1 MTDLSVIVPAFNEA
15 VRIEACVLDLDR
27 YLSRQRFS
35 SEIVVVSDGSKD
47 RTESILKKLAR
58 RVRRLRLVAR
68 PRNSGKGAAVREGL
82 RVARGRFAVFT
93 DADLSTPPSEL
104 PSMLAHL
111 RSGADLAIGSRCLPA
126 SVLPVPQPLSRR
138 IAGRIFN
145 AAVRVI
151 LGLPFADTQCGFK
164 GVGPAG
170 RKMLLTASKE
180 DGFAFDVEWL
190 LLARRHKLKTT
201 EFPIT
206 WSDNVHSSVRL
217 LQHAPRMFSTLVRLG
232 KQFPDATTYHP
243 ARALPL
249 ILFSCGCAVVGQIL
263 FKTGARSLPQ
273 VPVGPEFLA
282 AMAASPMIWGGLAMF
297 GASAAT
303 WILTLA
309 RVDLSF
315 AFPMLSLNFV
325 LTAAYAR
332 FAFGE
337 YLSNLRIAGIALV
350 VVGVVVIASGGSGPA
365 TAAPAERP
373 ASRGTKRRRR

>member
-27 YLSRQRFS
+27 YLARQRFS
-35 SEIVVVSDGSKD
+35 SEIVVVSDGSQD
-47 RTESILKKLAR
+47 RTVAILRKLAR
-58 RVRRLRLVAR
+58 RVRRLRVVVR
-68 PRNSGKGAAVREGL
+68 PRNSGKGGAVREGL
-82 RVARGRFAVFT
+82 RVAKGRFAVFT

-111 RSGADLAIGSRCLPA
+111 RAGAEIAIGSRALPA
-126 SVLPVPQPLSRR
+126 SVLPVPQPLGRR

-151 LGLPFADTQCGFK
+151 LGLPYADTQCGFK

-170 RKMLLTASKE
+170 RRMLLAASKE

-190 LLARRHKLKTT
+190 LLAKRHKLRVT

-232 KQFPDATTYHP
+232 RTYADATTYHP

-263 FKTGARSLPQ
+263 FKTGARALPA
-273 VPVGPEFLA
+273 VPFGPEFLE
-282 AMAASPMIWGGLAMF
+282 AMATSPQIWGGLAMF

-337 YLSNLRIAGIALV
+337 YLSPLRIGGIALV
-350 VVGVVVIASGGSGPA
+350 VVGVIVIASGGSGPA
-365 TAAPAERP
+365 APRP
-373 ASRGTKRRRR
+373 EPAVARRRKARR